1 MRMQQ
6 DVCIA
11 KNDCFQTG
19 AQESI
24 NLKNFIKGI
33 VHLKMK
39 ILSSFTLPSC
49 WSKTVLLLCGTQ
61 NNVFLR
67 KLATKWFWVPLT
79 SIDKNTMGFNETK
92 FFQNN
97 IFCLG
102 GLSFNICFYQLLALW
117 NATRMCSKSPTELEK
132 KNKTLPRKQRS
143 NYRDC
148 SDRRQPGRASNEPQT
163 AILPHTKSSSLIS
176 PLISPHLIL
185 FLLLWTWTVQQQ
197 LHEGLIYC
205 RSEAAEGGQFH
216 ALLTPRELWKCEGC
230 DRELPRAILAPALM
244 GKQMLTF
251 VIYRTRFPKVS
262 CAINLMF
269 FCVKLQS
276 PNVNLLPR
284 VKTSYSHT
292 F

>member
-1 MRMQQ
+1 MF
-6 DVCIA
+6 A
-11 KNDCFQTG
+11 LLNNDCFQTG

-92 FFQNN
+92 IFQNN

-132 KNKTLPRKQRS
+132 KNKTLPRNQRS

-148 SDRRQPGRASNEPQT
+148 SDRRQPGRASNQPQT

-176 PLISPHLIL
+176 PSSDAPPPPLNLNSAAAASWRSD
-185 FLLLWTWTVQQQ
+185 LLSFRGCWGWSVP
-197 LHEGLIYC
+197 
-205 RSEAAEGGQFH
+205 RSAD
-216 ALLTPRELWKCEGC
+216 P
-230 DRELPRAILAPALM
+230 PRAVEVWRLWQRALSGNTCPSAD
-244 GKQMLTF
+244 GKTN
-251 VIYRTRFPKVS
+251 VDI
-262 CAINLMF
+262 CH
-269 FCVKLQS
+269 LQD
-276 PNVNLLPR
+276 PIP
-284 VKTSYSHT
+284 
-292 F
+292 